1 MTQIIELTKGL
12 DLKNKYFFIGT
23 FKNGEHIRSNY
34 ISATKLLKDGIG
46 GIDENYD
53 YYISVNTFRFKGKRD
68 IQRAEDYV
76 VSKNFVY
83 IDLDFP
89 TQEESLNFF
98 YNELYKLPLE
108 PNFVTLSGRGIWL
121 FYRINDSNNI
131 SKTKWSKLQRGVYDK
146 IKARY
151 KVADPKVND
160 ISRYTRLVGS
170 TNSKSGNISQIK
182 VLNDYNYSSNEIATS
197 YGIDLVQRQLKITTK
212 PKVIKLVAKHEKY
225 RNNFSLNNARL
236 GDLKHLIH
244 LRSASIEGHRN
255 TLLHIASTCMY
266 NLDNSLSEEE
276 LYNKLEELNNSFLEP
291 LKSSELRAMTRSVIA
306 KKYKYTNAKIIEKL
320 DITEEEQRQLQ
331 TIISKEEADNRQRE
345 RSRLY
350 RENKRRANGIMTI
363 EERREK
369 EQLKLM
375 TDIQAIKKALDI
387 GVSLSANKRLSEIT
401 RLDIERIKYIK
412 KKYKDSLQN

>member
-1 MTQIIELTKGL
+1 MVQIKELTKGM
-12 DLKNKYFFIGT
+12 DLKNKHFFIGT
-23 FKNGEHIRSNY
+23 FKDGKHIRSNY
-34 ISATKLLKDGIG
+34 INAEKLLKSGFD

-68 IQRAEDYV
+68 IQRAEDYI

-83 IDLDFP
+83 IDLDFK
-89 TQEESLNFF
+89 THEESLNFF

-121 FYRINDSNNI
+121 FYRISDSNNI
-131 SKTKWSKLQRGVYDK
+131 SKKKWKELQRGVFNK
-146 IKARY
+146 IKAKY
-151 KVADPKVND
+151 QVADSKVVD
-160 ISRYTRLVGS
+160 LARYTRLVGS
-170 TNSKSGNISQIK
+170 TNNKSGNISQIK
-182 VLNDYNYSSNEIATS
+182 VLNDYNYTSNAIATS
-197 YGIDLVQRQLKITTK
+197 YSIDLVQRQLKITTK

-244 LRSASIEGHRN
+244 LRSAFIEGHRN
-255 TLLHIASTCMY
+255 TLLHIASTCIY

-291 LKSSELRAMTRSVIA
+291 IKSSELRAITRSVIA

-331 TIISKEEADNRQRE
+331 TIISKEEAHTRKKKRDRE
-345 RSRLY
+345 Y
-350 RENKRRANGIMTI
+350 QTNKRRANNIMTI
-363 EERREK
+363 EDRRNE
-369 EQLKLM
+369 EQLKFM
-375 TDIQAIKKALDI
+375 QDIQTIKKALESGI
-387 GVSLSANKRLSEIT
+387 SLSANKRLSIYT
-401 RLDIERIKYIK
+401 GLDINRIKNIK
-412 KKYKDSLQN
+412 KKYKDLLQN